1 MVTQVQ
7 FRRGTTAQHALFTG
21 ANAEI
26 TVDTD
31 KKVVVIHDGTTLGGN
46 PLANIS
52 NPTFTT
58 SITVAN
64 SATFVANATTVLIG
78 SAVGISANGSKGTSG
93 QALLSNA
100 TSVYWGS
107 AGASLTANT
116 TDTVTYYFPMA
127 NASSGAW
134 TNAVIDTALTYVPS
148 TDTMNVPNTVSLGSS
163 VLTSYIT
170 KTTSAATDQMV
181 DNWLKSTYRSAKYV
195 IQVTDNNSTSFH
207 MEEMLILYN
216 GTTVDFTAYGQVYSN
231 TSMGVFSAN
240 SNTTHVF
247 LNFSP
252 TSTSTTVKGERTLF
266 VQ

>member
-21 ANAEI
+21 ANAEL

-31 KKVVVIHDGTTLGGN
+31 KKVVVVHDGVTLGGN

-64 SATFVANATTVLIG
+64 SSTFVANSTTLLIG
-78 SAVGISANGSKGTSG
+78 TAVGISANGSKGTSG

-100 TSVYWGS
+100 TSVYWGA

-116 TDTVTYYFPMA
+116 TDTVTYYIPMA
-127 NASSGAW
+127 NTSSGAW
-134 TNAVIDTALTYVPS
+134 TNAVVDTGMTYVPS
-148 TDTMNVPNTVSLGSS
+148 TDTFNVPNTVSLGSS
-163 VLTSYIT
+163 ILTGYVT
-170 KTTSAATDQMV
+170 KSTTLATDQTV
-181 DNWLKSTYRSAKYV
+181 DSWLKSTYRSAKYV
-195 IQVTDNNSTSFH
+195 IQVTDNNSTSYH
-207 MEEMLILYN
+207 IEEMILLYN

-231 TSMGVFSAN
+231 ASLGVFSAN

-247 LNFSP
+247 LNFAP